1 MGSQEYSS
9 IDGQLLDEVHRTFR
23 AYFFEALGQSP
34 RWSQLVTDKVKTKG
48 NEFNPKMV
56 SRPFGV
62 EEWLDERQKS
72 RIETFEHS
80 ILVKRWANGIIVHED
95 DLMDDDDNLVMYRS
109 QIAELAD
116 DFDEHQHQIVIDL
129 INAGFASTLGNSYDG
144 VSFFNTAHP
153 QPASVGGGS
162 ETQSNSGTGAFSASN
177 LYAGI
182 LAMEILKKP
191 SGKNANIR
199 PSHGIFP
206 VALRETVEGVLDK
219 EVLAN
224 GESNLLKKRIEPIF
238 DPRLDDNSLTAWYLI
253 DAEKSLKSFWF
264 PTRRPVNMRMKG
276 VDSDANYDRGDLEW
290 GGDGRYNA
298 GYGFWQ
304 TMFGNTGV

>member
-9 IDGQLLDEVHRTFR
+9 IDGALLDEVHRTFR

-34 RWSQLVTDKVKTKG
+34 RWSKMIVDEVRTKG
-48 NEFNPKMV
+48 NEFKPKMT

-72 RIETFEHS
+72 RIETFDHS
-80 ILVKRWANGIIVHED
+80 VLVKRWANGIIVHED

-116 DFDEHQHQIVIDL
+116 DFDEHQHQLVIDL
-129 INAGFASTLGNSYDG
+129 INAGFGTTLGTGYDG

-153 QPASVGGGS
+153 QPASAPGPA
-162 ETQSNSGTGAFSASN
+162 TQSNSGTGVFSSST
-177 LYAGI
+177 LYQGI
-182 LAMEILKKP
+182 EDMELLRKP
-191 SGKNANIR
+191 SGKNANVR
-199 PSHGIFP
+199 PTHGIFP
-206 VALRETVEGVLDK
+206 VALREAVEAILQNDR
-219 EVLAN
+219 LAN
-224 GESNLLKKRIEPIF
+224 GATNILKGRIQPIF
-238 DPRLDDNSLTAWYLI
+238 DPRLDANSQTAWYLV
-253 DAEKSLKSFWF
+253 DMDKALKGFWF

-276 VDSDANYDRGDLEW
+276 TDSDANFDRGDLEW

-304 TMFGNTGV
+304 VVYGNTGV